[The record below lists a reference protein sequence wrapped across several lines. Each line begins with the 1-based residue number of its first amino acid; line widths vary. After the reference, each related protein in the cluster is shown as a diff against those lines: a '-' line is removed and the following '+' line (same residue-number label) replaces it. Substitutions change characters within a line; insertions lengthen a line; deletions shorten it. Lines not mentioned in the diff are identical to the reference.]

1 MDDLQC
7 SSGGL
12 RSHVKSQMRDMRF
25 PELQWAF
32 ALLCGACLLLSS
44 CGSSTKSIE
53 LAQQDVEE
61 FHTRLDTEQY
71 GAIYASCDEK
81 FHQATS
87 EPEFTKLLEAVHRKL
102 GSVRQSTLRNTGVA
116 WFAGQGATVTLLY
129 ETKFAE
135 GTGTEQFVWH
145 IKDDGATLYRYN
157 ISSNE
162 WVTR

>member
-1 MDDLQC
+1 MADFKQRDVCFLGLQC
-7 SSGGL
+7 
-12 RSHVKSQMRDMRF
+12 
-25 PELQWAF
+25 AF
-32 ALLCGACLLLSS
+32 VLLCGACLLLSS
-44 CGSSTKSIE
+44 CGSSAKSIE

-87 EPEFTKLLEAVHRKL
+87 EPEFTKLLEAVRRKL

-116 WFAGQGATVTLLY
+116 WYSGQGATVTLLY
-129 ETKFAE
+129 ETQFAD

-145 IKDDGATLYRYN
+145 IKDNGATLYRYN

-162 WVTR
+162 LVTR